1 MALPGC
7 ANTEPHGGRSVL
19 TTVPPAVEK
28 GHFTLVTGHDLH
40 GLKLPE
46 QTVGRGVDVDTRGEM
61 LPSAAA
67 RVALPGSIPA
77 AAYERVSC
85 RADGSIQTNSPWAG
99 SF

>member
-28 GHFTLVTGHDLH
+28 GYFILVTGHDLH

-46 QTVGRGVDVDTRGEM
+46 QTVGRGVDIDTRGEM
-61 LPSAAA
+61 LPLGGCEGGLA
-67 RVALPGSIPA
+67 RLYSRRSV
-77 AAYERVSC
+77 
-85 RADGSIQTNSPWAG
+85 
-99 SF
+99 